1 MQVSYTSHK
10 KEEKNRS
17 QHQWLREHEYWVE
30 VVVDL
35 QKNMP
40 KSINLIPITKQTA
53 VRKSRELLHRNTHTS
68 SPPRPTLILFSKVG
82 MRRKPNCHDHTAGTL
97 NDYQTSILEA
107 CQFRFLAVG
116 VFNPQ
121 RKGASARAST
131 RLA

>member
-53 VRKSRELLHRNTHTS
+53 VRKSRELLHRNTHTHIK
-68 SPPRPTLILFSKVG
+68 PTKTHISLSWVI
-82 MRRKPNCHDHTAGTL
+82 
-97 NDYQTSILEA
+97 
-107 CQFRFLAVG
+107 
-116 VFNPQ
+116 
-121 RKGASARAST
+121 T
-131 RLA
+131 RYVRLGS